1 MTETERNLSEM
12 TETQKTDSR
21 LRGND
26 GDSRL
31 RGNDDISVFD
41 FLFLGNDGI

>member
-1 MTETERNLSEM
+1 MKNDENLSEM

-26 GDSRL
+26 E
-31 RGNDDISVFD
+31 I
-41 FLFLGNDGI
+41 LGF